1 MVMKKKIKESFGYSE
16 IEQLK
21 MQIKSFD
28 ININKL
34 MREIFLQMQ
43 KQSIKPFFN
52 KTMGDSS
59 ELVAHRDPQ
68 IRRKLIAL
76 KSMEDKVNEL
86 YDILDSMEQND
97 EK

>member
-1 MVMKKKIKESFGYSE
+1 MVSKIKESFGYSE
-16 IEQLK
+16 IEQLR
-21 MQIKSFD
+21 MQIKGFEV
-28 ININKL
+28 NITKL

-68 IRRKLIAL
+68 IKRKLIAL

-86 YDILDSMEQND
+86 YEILDTMEQGN
-97 EK
+97 EKE